1 MKRYI
6 PVFLFCFFTS
16 LLFSQSDKSEDF
28 FFSSLEEEVLSL
40 LEGARELGDEN
51 PAEKLRLAMDAYDIS
66 VTENLLHLQVDSQ
79 TLMGNAYFQ
88 LQEIEKSLQILNQSF
103 LLAEGIKYIEGLWQ
117 ASYLLGLLH
126 NFLGD
131 SEKSIS
137 YFENADQLILEEND
151 LKHIYVFRELAIV
164 YQDERMY
171 EQAVSK
177 AEKSLSIAEIL
188 EDENSIIELTHL
200 LGEIEFQAGNIRKAN
215 NLFHDIIART
225 SVTGEDQLIR
235 ASAHSFLGKCYAL
248 LGEYNMALA
257 NAQDALLLSVK
268 NDEDE
273 GRLDAYNSLAF
284 TYQHMDDF
292 ERAYINLQLYFKQK
306 ELLEKDKN
314 TGNLDKIKAYYGI
327 FEKER
332 EIDQQQVLIE
342 SQNRLILLGALMI
355 ALLAVMILI
364 FFLLYKK
371 NSQIAD
377 RLSQDLKREMVL
389 YKTDP
394 VTGLPNK
401 KEIEDLIQ
409 KSINS
414 WKKDFRSFS
423 ILLISFE
430 EYRKVDSQWGELAG
444 EKLQKFIGK
453 LLKTELKGQDKI
465 AVWKPFLF
473 MILLPETDR
482 ESLKSVRHMI
492 NVRFSREKYNYDK
505 GEISLKF
512 HMGSSTYSGEET
524 RSTCIERCKRE
535 LEKNRD

>member
-6 PVFLFCFFTS
+6 PVLFFCFFTS
-16 LLFSQSDKSEDF
+16 HLFSQADRSEDF
-28 FFSSLEEEVLSL
+28 YFSSMEEEVLSL
-40 LEGARELGDEN
+40 LEEARELGDEN
-51 PAEKLRLAMDAYDIS
+51 PAEKLQLAMDAYEIS
-66 VTENLLHLQVDSQ
+66 VTESFLQLQVDSQ
-79 TLMGNAYFQ
+79 TLMGIAYFQ
-88 LQEIEKSLQILNQSF
+88 LQEIEKSLQSLNQS
-103 LLAEGIKYIEGLWQ
+103 LLMAEGINYIDGSWQ
-117 ASYLLGLLH
+117 SFYMLGLVH

-137 YFENADQLILEEND
+137 FFENADQLILDEND
-151 LKHIYVFRELAIV
+151 LKHIYVLRELAIV
-164 YQDERMY
+164 YQYERMF
-171 EQAVSK
+171 ELAISR
-177 AEKSLSIAEIL
+177 AENALLMAGNL
-188 EDENSIIELTHL
+188 EDENSIIELSHL
-200 LGEIEFQAGNIRKAN
+200 LGEIEFQAGNIRTAN
-215 NLFHDIIART
+215 NLFSDIIART
-225 SVTGEDQLIR
+225 SVTGEHQLIR
-235 ASAHSFLGKCYAL
+235 ASAHSFMGKCYAL
-248 LGEYNMALA
+248 LGDYHMALA

-268 NDEDE
+268 NGEDE
-273 GRLDAYNSLAF
+273 GRLDAYDSLAF

-306 ELLEKDKN
+306 ELLEQDKN
-314 TGNLDKIKAYYGI
+314 TGNLDKIKAYYGT

-371 NSQIAD
+371 NSRIAD
-377 RLSQDLKREMVL
+377 RLSHDLKREMVL
-389 YKTDP
+389 SKTDP
-394 VTGLPNK
+394 VTGLPNR

-414 WKKDFRSFS
+414 WKKDPRSFS

-430 EYRKVDSQWGELAG
+430 EYRKVDTQWGEGAG

-453 LLKTELKGQDKI
+453 LLETELKGQDTI

-482 ESLKSVRHMI
+482 ESLQSVRHKI
-492 NVRFSREKYNYDK
+492 NMRFSREKYNYDV
-505 GEISLKF
+505 GEISLEF
-512 HMGSSTYSGEET
+512 HMGSSTYSGDES
-524 RSTCIERCKRE
+524 RSACVDRCKRE
-535 LEKNRD
+535 LEEARD